1 MLYHSTDYDTYLD
14 NDYYDITTSGAVA
27 PTQTLRER
35 IKKIEGI
42 TDVRRLDLL
51 DNTFTLILVQMTS
64 DVCRAVN
71 GMDITT
77 LQWESHGGMR
87 INFKVM
93 AIQVPDIRAQ
103 YVGTSTSTRK
113 VGIVHATTG

>member
-1 MLYHSTDYDTYLD
+1 
-14 NDYYDITTSGAVA
+14 
-27 PTQTLRER
+27 
-35 IKKIEGI
+35 
-42 TDVRRLDLL
+42 
-51 DNTFTLILVQMTS
+51 
-64 DVCRAVN
+64 
-71 GMDITT
+71 MDITT